1 MEAFNSSCDLFLAK
15 MDELADGKTVVNMA
29 EEFARVTLDV
39 IGKVAFNVD
48 VNVIRDANSPFP
60 SAVSKGLEGIQQS
73 LRSPFWRVSVS
84 TFPFQR
90 SVSEAA
96 KFIRDFG
103 RKVIR
108 ERQEAVSRGDDTPQD
123 ILAHILRVAEEDSSL
138 TLEDLVDEFV
148 TFFVAGQE
156 TTSNQLS
163 FTLYEILKHPDVE
176 NRIIQ
181 EIETVLGSRQF
192 VEYKDLGNFQFLG
205 QALKEGLRLHPPI
218 SGTTR
223 LTTKDENIGGY
234 LIPAGTSV
242 NFSWFILHRRSEAW
256 QEPEKFNPD
265 RFSPEVW
272 SSVQQSVFY
281 PFSLG
286 PRTCIGQTFAQFEA
300 RVIMARLLQEFEL
313 TLLPGQNELK
323 HEEKLTLRPKGG
335 VVCTIKRRG
344 ETQK

>member
-1 MEAFNSSCDLFLAK
+1 M
-15 MDELADGKTVVNMA
+15 T
-29 EEFARVTLDV
+29 
-39 IGKVAFNVD
+39 
-48 VNVIRDANSPFP
+48 PFP
-60 SAVSKGLEGIQQS
+60 AL
-73 LRSPFWRVSVS
+73 P
-84 TFPFQR
+84 
-90 SVSEAA
+90 A
-96 KFIRDFG
+96 
-103 RKVIR
+103 
-108 ERQEAVSRGDDTPQD
+108 
-123 ILAHILRVAEEDSSL
+123 
-138 TLEDLVDEFV
+138 
-148 TFFVAGQE
+148 
-156 TTSNQLS
+156 
-163 FTLYEILKHPDVE
+163 ILKMALLQAVKFYSQFFFFFC
-176 NRIIQ
+176 RIIQ

-205 QALKEGLRLHPPI
+205 QTLKEGLRLHPPI

-344 ETQK
+344 ESQK